1 MGDIIVRFIE
11 YMPFDGNRWND
22 KKMVN
27 YKEMIQIIKSKYPD
41 FERKLKEDE
50 ENDTSKAWGVP
61 GFKGRIGFITSM
73 TENFCGSCNRLR
85 LTADGNLKVCLFGNT
100 EVNLRDPLRDA
111 TNVNDENIK
120 ELIGAAVKRKKAR
133 HAGML
138 NLAQMKNRPMI
149 LIGG

>member
-1 MGDIIVRFIE
+1 
-11 YMPFDGNRWND
+11 MPFDGNRWND

-85 LTADGNLKVCLFGNT
+85 LTADGNLKVCLFGNA
-100 EVNLRDPLRDA
+100 EVSLRDA
-111 TNVNDENIK
+111 IRQTSDDGELK
-120 ELIGAAVKRKKAR
+120 ELIEAAVKRKKPR
-133 HAGML
+133 HAGV
-138 NLAQMKNRPMI
+138 NLLAGMKNRPMI
-149 LIGG
+149 LIG